1 MLAEDL
7 DKKMASYLE
16 LKKKLALDEEEIK
29 RLKQQNN
36 LLNEKYKKIMNGG
49 ASYTLFIIICHKN
62 KAHQIHIKYHSPFQI
77 HFPIELGK
85 FLNLII
91 IIIFL

>member
-1 MLAEDL
+1 
-7 DKKMASYLE
+7 
-16 LKKKLALDEEEIK
+16 
-29 RLKQQNN
+29 
-36 LLNEKYKKIMNGG
+36 MNGG

-62 KAHQIHIKYHSPFQI
+62 KAHQTHIKYHSPFQI